1 MSQRV
6 SDDAMAEVI
15 AETRSDS
22 SSRRHGGGDDDFVT
36 DLPYM
41 HRVGTPPKQPL
52 FQEIKHSLMETFFA
66 DKPFHKFKDQSG
78 SRKFVLAL
86 QSLFPIL
93 EWGRDY
99 NLKKFRGDFVSGLT
113 IASLCIPQ
121 DLAYAKLAYLDPWYG
136 LYSSFVAPLV
146 YAFMG
151 TSRDIAIGPVAVV
164 SLLLGSLLSSEISDT
179 KSHDY
184 VRLAFTATFFAGV
197 TQLVLGVCRLGFL
210 IDFLSHA
217 AIVGFMAGAAIT
229 IALQQ
234 LKGLLGIKNF
244 TTKTDIVSVLHS
256 VWSNVHHGWNWETI
270 LIGLSFLI
278 FLLITKYIAKR
289 NKKLFWVS
297 AISPMISVVVSTFFV
312 YITRAD
318 EKGVSIVKHIK
329 SGVNPSS
336 ANEIFFSGKY
346 LGAGV
351 RIGIV
356 SGMVA
361 LTEAVAIGRTFAAM
375 KDYSLDGNKEMVAMG
390 TMNIVGSL
398 TSCYVTTGSFSRSAV
413 NFMAGCQT
421 AVSNIVMSI
430 VVLLTLLVLTP
441 LFKYTPNA
449 VLASIIIAAV
459 VNLVNIEAMVLLWK
473 IDKFDFVACMGAFF
487 GVIFKSVEIGL
498 LIAVAIS
505 FAKILLQVTR
515 PRTAVLGKLP
525 GTTVYRNIQQYPKA
539 AQIPGMLIIRIDSA
553 IYFSNSNYIKERI
566 LRWLIEE
573 ESQRTESEL
582 PGIQNLI
589 VEMSPV
595 TDIDTSGI
603 HAFEELYKTLQ
614 KREVQLILANPG
626 PVVIEK
632 LHASKLTDLIGEDK
646 IFLTVA
652 DAVATFGPKDW
663 GRYYTIRNLRG
674 DFIAGLTT
682 ASLCIPQDIAYAKLA
697 NLDPHHALYASFVT
711 PLVYAAMGS
720 SRDIAIGPAAV
731 VSLLLGAMLSHDIRD
746 HKSHE
751 YLRLAFTATFFAGV
765 TQLALGVL
773 RLGFLIDFLSHAA
786 IVGFMSGAA
795 IIISLQQLRGLLGIP
810 HFTKKTDIISGIG
823 SVNNAIVHHE
833 WNLET
838 IIIGTSCLIFLLITK
853 YIGKKHKKL
862 FWVAAIAPMT
872 CVIVS
877 TICVYITRADEK
889 GVSTINHIKGG
900 LNSVSAN
907 EIFFRGKYVVRG
919 FRIGAV
925 AGIVALTEAVSIGRT
940 FAAMKHYTLDG
951 NKEMVAMGTMNIV
964 GSLTSCFVATGS
976 FSRSAVNNMAG
987 CETAASNIVL
997 SIVVLLVLTLFTP
1010 VFKYTPNAVLSSIII
1025 AATTNL
1031 VNINAVIM
1039 IWKIDKFDFMAC
1051 MGAFFGVIFMNLE
1064 YALIIAVSISFVKIV
1079 FRVTWPKVVVLGK
1092 IPGTSIYRNIEQ
1104 YPKAFQITA
1113 MLILRV
1119 DSAIYF
1125 TNCNFVKDRIL
1136 RWLRYENE
1144 ERAECELAEIQY
1156 VVVDMSAV
1164 SDIDSS
1170 GISSFERLYHSLEKL
1185 HVQLVL
1191 ANVGKIVMEKLQE
1204 SKLTELIGRDKIFLS
1219 VAGAVITY
1227 GPKREEL

>member
-1 MSQRV
+1 MSQCT
-6 SDDAMAEVI
+6 AEVI

-41 HRVGTPPKQPL
+41 HRVGTPPKQSL
-52 FQEIKHSLMETFFA
+52 FQEIKHSLMETFFP
-66 DKPFHKFKDQSG
+66 DKPFGKFKDQSG

-99 NLKKFRGDFVSGLT
+99 NLKKFRGDLVAGLT

-136 LYSSFVAPLV
+136 LYASFVAPLV

-234 LKGLLGIKNF
+234 FKGLLGIKDF
-244 TTKTDIVSVLHS
+244 TTNTDIVSVMHS
-256 VWSNVHHGWNWETI
+256 VWSNVHHG
-270 LIGLSFLI
+270 
-278 FLLITKYIAKR
+278 AKR

-297 AISPMISVVVSTFFV
+297 AISPMISVVVPEQTKKAYRF
-312 YITRAD
+312 
-318 EKGVSIVKHIK
+318 
-329 SGVNPSS
+329 
-336 ANEIFFSGKY
+336 GKY

-351 RIGIV
+351 RVGIV

-390 TMNIVGSL
+390 TMNIVGSSWL
-398 TSCYVTTGSFSRSAV
+398 
-413 NFMAGCQT
+413 
-421 AVSNIVMSI
+421 
-430 VVLLTLLVLTP
+430 
-441 LFKYTPNA
+441 
-449 VLASIIIAAV
+449 
-459 VNLVNIEAMVLLWK
+459 

-487 GVIFKSVEIGL
+487 GVIFKIVEIGL

-603 HAFEELYKTLQ
+603 HAFEELYKSLQ

-652 DAVATFGPKDW
+652 DAVATFGPK
-663 GRYYTIRNLRG
+663 
-674 DFIAGLTT
+674 
-682 ASLCIPQDIAYAKLA
+682 
-697 NLDPHHALYASFVT
+697 
-711 PLVYAAMGS
+711 
-720 SRDIAIGPAAV
+720 
-731 VSLLLGAMLSHDIRD
+731 
-746 HKSHE
+746 
-751 YLRLAFTATFFAGV
+751 GV
-765 TQLALGVL
+765 
-773 RLGFLIDFLSHAA
+773 
-786 IVGFMSGAA
+786 
-795 IIISLQQLRGLLGIP
+795 
-810 HFTKKTDIISGIG
+810 K
-823 SVNNAIVHHE
+823 
-833 WNLET
+833 
-838 IIIGTSCLIFLLITK
+838 
-853 YIGKKHKKL
+853 
-862 FWVAAIAPMT
+862 
-872 CVIVS
+872 
-877 TICVYITRADEK
+877 
-889 GVSTINHIKGG
+889 
-900 LNSVSAN
+900 
-907 EIFFRGKYVVRG
+907 
-919 FRIGAV
+919 
-925 AGIVALTEAVSIGRT
+925 
-940 FAAMKHYTLDG
+940 
-951 NKEMVAMGTMNIV
+951 
-964 GSLTSCFVATGS
+964 
-976 FSRSAVNNMAG
+976 
-987 CETAASNIVL
+987 
-997 SIVVLLVLTLFTP
+997 
-1010 VFKYTPNAVLSSIII
+1010 
-1025 AATTNL
+1025 
-1031 VNINAVIM
+1031 
-1039 IWKIDKFDFMAC
+1039 
-1051 MGAFFGVIFMNLE
+1051 
-1064 YALIIAVSISFVKIV
+1064 
-1079 FRVTWPKVVVLGK
+1079 
-1092 IPGTSIYRNIEQ
+1092 
-1104 YPKAFQITA
+1104 
-1113 MLILRV
+1113 
-1119 DSAIYF
+1119 
-1125 TNCNFVKDRIL
+1125 
-1136 RWLRYENE
+1136 
-1144 ERAECELAEIQY
+1144 
-1156 VVVDMSAV
+1156 
-1164 SDIDSS
+1164 
-1170 GISSFERLYHSLEKL
+1170 
-1185 HVQLVL
+1185 
-1191 ANVGKIVMEKLQE
+1191 
-1204 SKLTELIGRDKIFLS
+1204 
-1219 VAGAVITY
+1219 
-1227 GPKREEL
+1227 